1 MTDRSHQPEE
11 SARLLNVPGDLFPQ
25 GFSRGKAAFIAQT
38 ARGDISAGSVEFLT
52 IYAVGATLF
61 VITLILNAIAISFVR
76 RFRQEYD

>member
-1 MTDRSHQPEE
+1 M
-11 SARLLNVPGDLFPQ
+11 
-25 GFSRGKAAFIAQT
+25 AAFIAQT

-76 RFRQEYD
+76 RYRQVYD